1 MKQALRCDDMKVL
14 MLLGPN
20 INLTGFR
27 EKSIYGTET
36 FDDIKIQILEY
47 AKSNNIDCE
56 ILQSNHEGVL
66 IDKLQAESND
76 YDYIIINAGALSH
89 YSLSLRDAILSVQTP
104 CIEVHMSNI
113 YAREEFRRHSV
124 ISDVCKG
131 QIVGFGKNVYFLAL
145 MACLQL
151 KN

>member
-1 MKQALRCDDMKVL
+1 MKKALRCDNMKVL

-36 FDDIKIQILEY
+36 FDDIKVQILEY

-66 IDKLQAESND
+66 IDKLQTESSN

-151 KN
+151 EN

>member
-1 MKQALRCDDMKVL
+1 MKVL

-27 EKSIYGTET
+27 EKSIYGTEP

-66 IDKLQAESND
+66 IDKLQAESSN

-151 KN
+151 EN

>member
-1 MKQALRCDDMKVL
+1 MKVL

-36 FDDIKIQILEY
+36 FDDIKVQILEY

-66 IDKLQAESND
+66 IDKLQAESSN

-104 CIEVHMSNI
+104 CI
-113 YAREEFRRHSV
+113 
-124 ISDVCKG
+124 
-131 QIVGFGKNVYFLAL
+131 
-145 MACLQL
+145 
-151 KN
+151 